1 MENIFTAT
9 KPFYVLAKVLGLF
22 PLSAKSP
29 WENGKFKT
37 NLLDVSHWFVM
48 IFLASILIAIN
59 VFFDD
64 GPASTSPLVAM
75 MFKIQAMFGTFL
87 ISILFFYQMAKRHS
101 IVNFFRAIDEFDQRV
116 CNIYCNWI
124 IKKLFLYF
132 RQMIWVWLWTS
143 RSTRSSS

>member
-1 MENIFTAT
+1 MENVFTSV

-22 PLSAKSP
+22 PLSAESS

-37 NLLDVSHWFVM
+37 NLLDVSHWSLV
-48 IFLASILIAIN
+48 SILIALN

-101 IVNFFRAIDEFDQRV
+101 IVKFLRAVDEFDQRV
-116 CNIYCNWI
+116 GNFYCN
-124 IKKLFLYF
+124 
-132 RQMIWVWLWTS
+132 
-143 RSTRSSS
+143 